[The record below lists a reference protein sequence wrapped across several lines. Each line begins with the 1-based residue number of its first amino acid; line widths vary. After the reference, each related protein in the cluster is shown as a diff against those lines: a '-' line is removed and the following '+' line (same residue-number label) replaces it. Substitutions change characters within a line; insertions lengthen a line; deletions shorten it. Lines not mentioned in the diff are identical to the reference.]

1 MATPDWE
8 AIEAAYRAG
17 SLSIRAIGKRYH
29 VSDTAIR
36 KKAIQRHWL
45 RDLTDKVKTA
55 THIQL
60 VRKGG
65 LHAPTVR
72 TETDIIHAAADEAAS
87 VVLSHRIDL
96 AGWRQI
102 AANLKGFLMDTVITE
117 DNHTALARTFSAG
130 VEAQLKLIKG
140 EREAYNLNHEATP
153 GTDNALAQ
161 WMKELAEGDAHGNRP
176 RSENKISG
184 SVSALMIK
192 DRKLLI

>member
-17 SLSIRAIGKRYH
+17 LLSIRAIGKRYQ
-29 VSDTAIR
+29 VPESTLR
-36 KKAIQRHWL
+36 KQAARHTWQ
-45 RDLTDKVKTA
+45 RDLTEKVAAATKDKVTRTVA
-55 THIQL
+55 
-60 VRKGG
+60 
-65 LHAPTVR
+65 VR
-72 TETDIIHAAADEAAS
+72 TFGAKNSLRTDSDIIEQASGEAAS
-87 VVLSHRIDL
+87 IVLSHRIDL

-140 EREAYNLNHEATP
+140 EREAYNLNHEAAP

-161 WMKELAEGDAHGNRP
+161 WMKELAEGDAHGNRS

-184 SVSALMIK
+184 
-192 DRKLLI
+192 

>member
-17 SLSIRAIGKRYH
+17 SLSVRAIAEKYQIPESTLRQR
-29 VSDTAIR
+29 AI
-36 KKAIQRHWL
+36 KHSWQ
-45 RDLTDKVKTA
+45 RDLTDKVSSA
-55 THIQL
+55 TKDKVMRSVMRTSCAQNS
-60 VRKGG
+60 
-65 LHAPTVR
+65 VR
-72 TETDIIHAAADEAAS
+72 TDSDIIEQASDEAAS
-87 VVLSHRIDL
+87 IVLSHRLDL

-140 EREAYNLNHEATP
+140 EREAYNLNHATTT

-184 SVSALMIK
+184 SAVAS
-192 DRKLLI
+192 